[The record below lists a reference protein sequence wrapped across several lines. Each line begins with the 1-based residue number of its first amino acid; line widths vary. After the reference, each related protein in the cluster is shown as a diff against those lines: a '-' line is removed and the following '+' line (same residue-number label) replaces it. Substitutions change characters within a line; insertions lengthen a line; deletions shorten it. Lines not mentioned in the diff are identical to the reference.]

1 MIQLLLLADGDWV
14 KLATFLVI
22 GTFYL
27 ISFLAGKLRDRQ
39 VAKNRAPQRPPK
51 ADGADAI
58 AGELD
63 EFLKKAQKRDPT
75 KQPVRPV
82 ATPVVAAPRSEGR
95 KPRRRGDDRGDPT
108 KRRTLAAPLPTL
120 TESRAKDDAQRKRS
134 EGVEEHVRHAI
145 DTQKFDQRA
154 AQLGQLDASSQIGTN
169 LQQSFS
175 HQLGTLGPASSPAAT
190 APAAAAPAVDVARSA
205 APIAALLS
213 GGNLKQAVILK
224 EILERPKRAG
234 LERTANVRSGFLL
247 GVNRPPS
254 IQQRV
259 SMPAPAIVPGKTR
272 LGWIGTGVMGTS
284 MCGHLIDR
292 GYPMTVF
299 NRTKAKAHPLV
310 EKGARWAD
318 TPRVVAEASD
328 VVFSIVGFPTDVRDI
343 TLGDNGSLAGAAQG
357 RSSWT

>member
-1 MIQLLLLADGDWV
+1 MIQPLLLADADWV

-39 VAKNRAPQRPPK
+39 VAKNRVPQRPAK

-63 EFLKKAQKRDPT
+63 EFLKKAQKRDQPT
-75 KQPVRPV
+75 KQPARP
-82 ATPVVAAPRSEGR
+82 APPPVVASARSESR
-95 KPRRRGDDRGDPT
+95 KPRRRGDDRGDPS

-145 DTQKFDQRA
+145 DTRKFDQRA
-154 AQLGQLDASSQIGTN
+154 AQLGQLDASPQIETH
-169 LQQSFS
+169 LQQTFS

-190 APAAAAPAVDVARSA
+190 TPAAAAVGATRAA

-224 EILERPKRAG
+224 EILERPEG
-234 LERTANVRSGFLL
+234 
-247 GVNRPPS
+247 
-254 IQQRV
+254 
-259 SMPAPAIVPGKTR
+259 
-272 LGWIGTGVMGTS
+272 
-284 MCGHLIDR
+284 
-292 GYPMTVF
+292 
-299 NRTKAKAHPLV
+299 
-310 EKGARWAD
+310 RW
-318 TPRVVAEASD
+318 S
-328 VVFSIVGFPTDVRDI
+328 
-343 TLGDNGSLAGAAQG
+343 
-357 RSSWT
+357 